1 MIEEAHR
8 GRWFEELLVEQCA
21 PTLTGL
27 KPASLFRYQADDR
40 IESVQAAVHWARE
53 LEPYGI
59 TVRVLKV
66 CPKTGASLIYLY
78 RKTELLRLLAE
89 PAVLNFLKGSGYE
102 TEGGGDQLLR
112 QLSRRLC
119 LEEEFPHEIGVFLG
133 YPLED
138 VEGFI
143 RHRGRNFSLCG
154 YWKVYGDPEEAQIK
168 FERYRCCTVHCM
180 EQLRSGVSIIHMIA
194 A

>member
-1 MIEEAHR
+1 M
-8 GRWFEELLVEQCA
+8 GRLFEELLVEQCA

-119 LEEEFPHEIGVFLG
+119 LEEEFPMKSASFWATRWRMWRASSATGEEIFRSAATGRSMETRRRLRSSLRDTAAVRFTVWNSSEAA
-133 YPLED
+133 YPL
-138 VEGFI
+138 
-143 RHRGRNFSLCG
+143 S
-154 YWKVYGDPEEAQIK
+154 A
-168 FERYRCCTVHCM
+168 
-180 EQLRSGVSIIHMIA
+180 
-194 A
+194 

>member
-1 MIEEAHR
+1 M
-8 GRWFEELLVEQCA
+8 GRLFEELLVEQCA

-102 TEGGGDQLLR
+102 TEGGGEQLLR

-180 EQLRSGVSIIHMIA
+180 EQLRSGVSIIRMIA

>member
-1 MIEEAHR
+1 MKSCWWSSVH
-8 GRWFEELLVEQCA
+8 
-21 PTLTGL
+21 L

-180 EQLRSGVSIIHMIA
+180 EQLRSGVSIIRMIA

>member
-1 MIEEAHR
+1 MIEEAHM
-8 GRWFEELLVEQCA
+8 GRLFEELLVEQCA

-180 EQLRSGVSIIHMIA
+180 EQLRSGVSIIRMIA